1 MKNMLTDYQK
11 SRREI
16 ECFGKSKPEEKKVY
30 RIPKQSKKRI
40 KENRSYKKDM
50 QKDFE
55 GGCRIKSPVC
65 THIATG
71 YHHIQKT
78 SPLNRNVKKNK
89 IPACSECNL
98 YVELNKDWAEKN
110 GFFISKF
117 KKLQNDTKRKS
128 SKIMSGHGIY
138 FNENRF

>member
-1 MKNMLTDYQK
+1 MVQSKIMLSDYDIK
-11 SRREI
+11 RRNEKW
-16 ECFGKSKPEEKKVY
+16 FGIVRPEEKKVY

-40 KENRSYKKDM
+40 KENQDYKKDM
-50 QKDFE
+50 AEDFK

-65 THIATG
+65 SRVATG

-98 YVELNKDWAEKN
+98 YVELNKD
-110 GFFISKF
+110 
-117 KKLQNDTKRKS
+117 
-128 SKIMSGHGIY
+128 
-138 FNENRF
+138 